1 MPYKD
6 PEMKKEYNKKY
17 YKTNR
22 VKLNAE
28 KIVKNVKNQDQRC
41 LMKTTYDKYKT
52 GFNNNQKLFLDGLIK
67 NCQLERKQLYEMP
80 EPPPILEI
88 PEQPE
93 DIPFVPR
100 LPEQRVFRE
109 NRNMDTFTKMEAD
122 RVIHINRRVDDGG
135 TEKSYYQKINSI
147 MTKFD
152 LDKENGL
159 WSDVYKAGF
168 DKIVEVLS
176 VYKNPSGYIVVLLYI
191 YERSEKLKAIVD
203 KMDDGLYKKLQV
215 EYRESQS
222 REKVANRET
231 KLADKTNY
239 IQHYKDLFM
248 IEEEYSNTQYASQKH
263 IIALLYSKGLFDDNG
278 NLILVPRNYFW
289 NIELVER
296 DSDMLEK
303 PKTQGSGYNYYN
315 VNNGKLYL
323 QSYKTVGKY
332 DAITLILNKYTQ
344 KVIMD
349 SYKENKRQWLFLTK
363 FGNRYSSNSSF
374 GSQIG
379 ESVGITVNQIRRA
392 FINYHLFV
400 EKWSRDK
407 IAKVSGH
414 SVDINE
420 LIYSTSESNEALQN
434 VLYDEGVI
442 GKKVNVKIEEG
453 KNRGKTLVGVVY
465 RSLKP
470 NRNKF
475 PYVIKFEAK
484 DLEKD
489 EQGTTIPDPEDGIT
503 FYEEPPAPPSSRQRQ
518 QSRKKKKGAT
528 PRSRAATTSTTS
540 TNAPRR
546 SARNRRRNRN

>member
-1 MPYKD
+1 
-6 PEMKKEYNKKY
+6 MKKEYNTKY

-22 VKLNAE
+22 IKLNAE
-28 KIVKNVKNQDQRC
+28 KLVKNVKNKDQRC
-41 LMKTTYDKYKT
+41 LMATTYDKYKT

-80 EPPPILEI
+80 EPPPILEQ

-109 NRNMDTFTKMEAD
+109 NRNMDKFTIDEAR
-122 RVIHINRRVDDGG
+122 RVVHINRRVDDGG
-135 TEKSYYQKINSI
+135 TEKAYYQKINSI
-147 MTKFD
+147 MTKFN
-152 LDKENGL
+152 LDRENGL

-168 DKIVEVLS
+168 DKIVDVLS
-176 VYKNPSGYIVVLLYI
+176 FYKNPSGYIVVLLYT

-203 KMDDGLYKKLQV
+203 KMDENLYKKLQV

-239 IQHYKDLFM
+239 IQHYRDLFM
-248 IEEEYSNTQYASQKH
+248 IEEEYSKTQYASQKH

-289 NIELVER
+289 NVELVER

-303 PKTQGSGYNYYN
+303 PKKTQGSGFNYYN
-315 VNNGKLYL
+315 INNGKLYL

-363 FGNRYSSNSSF
+363 FGNRYASNNSF

-407 IAKVSGH
+407 IAKVAGH

-434 VLYDEGVI
+434 VIYDEAVI
-442 GKKVNVKIEEG
+442 NKKVNVKIYEG
-453 KNRGKTLVGVVY
+453 KNKGKTLVGVVY

-470 NRNKF
+470 NRDKF
-475 PYVIKFEAK
+475 PYVIKFDVK
-484 DLEKD
+484 DKEKD
-489 EQGTTIPDPEDGIT
+489 EQVTTIPDLEDGIT
-503 FYEEPPAPPSSRQRQ
+503 FYEEPTARRKKTTNKTSSTTTTTRQR
-518 QSRKKKKGAT
+518 AT
-528 PRSRAATTSTTS
+528 RSTTTTTT
-540 TNAPRR
+540 TNDPRR
-546 SARNRRRNRN
+546 SARNRK